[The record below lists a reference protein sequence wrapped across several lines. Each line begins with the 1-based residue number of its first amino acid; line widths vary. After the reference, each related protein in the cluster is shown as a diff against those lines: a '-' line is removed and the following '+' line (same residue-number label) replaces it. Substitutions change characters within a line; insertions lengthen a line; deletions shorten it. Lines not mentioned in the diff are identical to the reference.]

1 MDIFFEQAQKEI
13 DLLYLEAVDELKR
26 EEDLSLISF
35 MESGDIRKKKSSE
48 GIFAKIKKMIE
59 NTIEKIKAFFT
70 KKQTEENTKKLQEA
84 IKKDPSLKN
93 KKVQVKDYEKIIKL
107 NKATLKKLENVKTQE
122 EADKIVADYMK
133 KKNAI
138 IAAGAVV
145 TVSVAGVLGFM
156 LHGKNKLVKQL
167 DSDLERANNLNKEH
181 LEIIEKHRRLI
192 EAQSKYE
199 KNIESYNKFLDGNL
213 KSSEEKRKQAEQQAE
228 YYKNLHKKAADS
240 IIKRDVEIKELKGKY
255 NKERS
260 VREGFESDNKKLR
273 EENKALAQSKII
285 ADNCK
290 ILMEYTKEYGVVGLK
305 KAMIAFDK
313 WYNDGVSDYE
323 ATKDMRGTKRQK
335 IKALYALEDI
345 DY

>member
-1 MDIFFEQAQKEI
+1 MDIFFEQAEKEI
-13 DLLYLEAVDELKR
+13 DLLYLEGVDELKR

-35 MESGDIRKKKSSE
+35 MESGDIPKKKSSE

-107 NKATLKKLENVKTQE
+107 NKATLKKLENAKTQE

-145 TVSVAGVLGFM
+145 SVSVAGVLGFM

-181 LEIIEKHRRLI
+181 HVEIER
-192 EAQSKYE
+192 Y
-199 KNIESYNKFLDGNL
+199 
-213 KSSEEKRKQAEQQAE
+213 EEKRKQAEQQAE

-240 IIKRDVEIKELKGKY
+240 IIKRDAEIKELKGKY

-260 VREGFESDNKKLR
+260 AREGFESDNKKLR

-290 ILMEYTKEYGVVGLK
+290 TLMEYTKEYGVVGLK

-313 WYNDGVSDYE
+313 WYNNEVSDYE
-323 ATKDMRGTKRQK
+323 ASKDMRGTIRQK
-335 IKALYALEDI
+335 VKALNALNDI
-345 DY
+345 NYGLK

>member
-26 EEDLSLISF
+26 QEDLSLISF
-35 MESGDIRKKKSSE
+35 MESGDIPQKKSSE

-107 NKATLKKLENVKTQE
+107 NKATLKKLENAKTQE

-181 LEIIEKHRRLI
+181 LERIKKDRLLI
-192 EAQSKYE
+192 EVT
-199 KNIESYNKFLDGNL
+199 
-213 KSSEEKRKQAEQQAE
+213 EEKRKQAEQQAE
-228 YYKNLHKKAADS
+228 HYKNLHKKTADS
-240 IIKRDVEIKELKGKY
+240 IIKRDAEIKELKGKY

-260 VREGFESDNKKLR
+260 AREGFESDNKKLR